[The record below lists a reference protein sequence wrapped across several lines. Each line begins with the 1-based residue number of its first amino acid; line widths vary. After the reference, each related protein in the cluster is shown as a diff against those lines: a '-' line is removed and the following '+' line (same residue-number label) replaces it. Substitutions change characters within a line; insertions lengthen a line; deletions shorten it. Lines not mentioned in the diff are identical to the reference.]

1 VEDTA
6 KRMAA
11 KKMLKLLGVETY
23 FPDPD
28 KIPDITKAIEFFKRH
43 LRNKKGK
50 IIDAFDTMQR
60 NDGRSGMSLFRI
72 KNQIYNF
79 QLRYY
84 QLTPNLTHLEPYNI
98 WSKQRPFRYFRMG
111 KFQTVK

>member
-1 VEDTA
+1 MEDTA

-28 KIPDITKAIEFFKRH
+28 KIPDITKAIEFFKSH

-60 NDGRSGMSLFRI
+60 NDGRSGMSL
-72 KNQIYNF
+72 
-79 QLRYY
+79 LR
-84 QLTPNLTHLEPYNI
+84 
-98 WSKQRPFRYFRMG
+98 M
-111 KFQTVK
+111 

>member
-1 VEDTA
+1 MYKIICLTRINILIYFLTIYKEYEQEAFDKVEDTA

-28 KIPDITKAIEFFKRH
+28 KIPDITKAIEFFKSH

-60 NDGRSGMSLFRI
+60 NDGRSGKRLLGI
-72 KNQIYNF
+72 
-79 QLRYY
+79 
-84 QLTPNLTHLEPYNI
+84 
-98 WSKQRPFRYFRMG
+98 
-111 KFQTVK
+111 

>member
-1 VEDTA
+1 MLVIIFTIYKEYIEEAFDKVEDTA

-28 KIPDITKAIEFFKRH
+28 KIPDITKAIDFFKSH

-60 NDGRSGMSLFRI
+60 NDGRSGRSLFRI
-72 KNQIYNF
+72 RNRIIAS
-79 QLRYY
+79 
-84 QLTPNLTHLEPYNI
+84 P
-98 WSKQRPFRYFRMG
+98 MG
-111 KFQTVK
+111 VSFN

>member
-1 VEDTA
+1 
-6 KRMAA
+6 MAA

-28 KIPDITKAIEFFKRH
+28 KIPDITKAIEFFKSH

-60 NDGRSGMSLFRI
+60 NDGRSGKSLLIMSL
-72 KNQIYNF
+72 KNTKSNYTIV
-79 QLRYY
+79 
-84 QLTPNLTHLEPYNI
+84 NLSIIN
-98 WSKQRPFRYFRMG
+98 S
-111 KFQTVK
+111 